1 MGENST
7 EVYTNTSL
15 PGEEPKER
23 RTHMNQRKINFWGVG
38 VLVLALAFIA
48 ISIQPAIAADPVA
61 QQGTVDKALVT
72 YRGFMADKDM
82 GWFRYNLKDAKGL
95 LIVPNLLKAGFI
107 LGGSGGSGVLVA
119 RDAKTGEWSQ
129 PAFYTVGSVS
139 FGLQIGGESAE
150 VIMMIR
156 TQKAMDALFTTE
168 FKLGGDASVA
178 AGPVGGG
185 TTAAVKADL
194 VSFAKAKG
202 LFAGLNLEGSVIKVS
217 DDSNKAYYGKPVS
230 PLDIIVKGAASN
242 EGSAKL
248 LEELKKAAK

>member
-1 MGENST
+1 M
-7 EVYTNTSL
+7 
-15 PGEEPKER
+15 K
-23 RTHMNQRKINFWGVG
+23 QRKINFWGVG
-38 VLVLALAFIA
+38 VVVLALAFIA
-48 ISIQPAIAADPVA
+48 ISIQPAIAADPVT
-61 QQGTVDKALVT
+61 QQGTVDKSLVT
-72 YRGFMADKDM
+72 YRNFMADKDM
-82 GWFRYNLKDAKGL
+82 AWFRYHLKDAKGL

-185 TTAAVKADL
+185 TTAAVKADV

-230 PLDIIVKGAASN
+230 PLDIIVKNAASN

-248 LEELKKAAK
+248 LEELKKATK